1 MNKRI
6 KEIRK
11 YLGLTLDTFG
21 SRIGI
26 TSSGLSKIER
36 GLSGVSDQTVRS
48 ICREFKVS
56 EDWLRTGEGD
66 MFDQE
71 QPSILARLSSEYKLT
86 AREQSVVAAFLE
98 LDEADRAAIMRYV
111 DKLVEKLSPSPAVG
125 DSAAEAVAAAR
136 DYLDMVADEK
146 NMEGDSSTSAG

>member
-146 NMEGDSSTSAG
+146 NMEDDSSTSAG

>member
-71 QPSILARLSSEYKLT
+71 QPSILSRLSSEYKLT

>member
-146 NMEGDSSTSAG
+146 NTEGDSSTSAG

>member
-1 MNKRI
+1 MHERI
-6 KEIRK
+6 KAVRK
-11 YLGLTLDTFG
+11 YFHLTMKEFG
-21 SRIGI
+21 AKIGI
-26 TSSGLSKIER
+26 KNSSVSLLE
-36 GLSGVSDQTVRS
+36 SGKNSPSDRTVLA

-56 EDWLRTGEGD
+56 EGWLRTGEGD

-111 DKLVEKLSPSPAVG
+111 DRLVEKLSPSPVVG

>member
-146 NMEGDSSTSAG
+146 NTEGGSSTSAG

>member
-1 MNKRI
+1 MNERI
-6 KEIRK
+6 KELRK
-11 YLGLTLDTFG
+11 ALGLTLEEFG
-21 SRIGI
+21 AKIGMGK
-26 TSSGLSKIER
+26 SSVSKIEK
-36 GLSGVSDQTVRS
+36 GLNGTTDQTIRS

-111 DKLVEKLSPSPAVG
+111 DRLVEKLSPSPAVG

-146 NMEGDSSTSAG
+146 NMEGGSSTSAG

>member
-1 MNKRI
+1 MNERI
-6 KEIRK
+6 KELRK
-11 YLGLTLDTFG
+11 ALGLTLEEFG
-21 SRIGI
+21 AKIGMGK
-26 TSSGLSKIER
+26 SSVSKIEK
-36 GLSGVSDQTVRS
+36 GLNGTTDQTIRS

-71 QPSILARLSSEYKLT
+71 QLSILARLSSEYKLT

-111 DKLVEKLSPSPAVG
+111 DRLVEKLSPSPAVG

-146 NMEGDSSTSAG
+146 NMEGGSSTSAG

>member
-146 NMEGDSSTSAG
+146 NMEGGSSTSAG

>member
-1 MNKRI
+1 MNERI
-6 KEIRK
+6 KELRK
-11 YLGLTLDTFG
+11 ALGLTLEEFG
-21 SRIGI
+21 AKIGMGK
-26 TSSGLSKIER
+26 SSVSKIEK
-36 GLSGVSDQTVRS
+36 GLNGTTDQTIRS

-146 NMEGDSSTSAG
+146 NMGGGSSTSAG

>member
-1 MNKRI
+1 MNERI
-6 KEIRK
+6 KELRK
-11 YLGLTLDTFG
+11 VLGLTLEEFG
-21 SRIGI
+21 AKIGMGK
-26 TSSGLSKIER
+26 SSVSKIEK
-36 GLSGVSDQTVRS
+36 GLNGTTDQTIRS

-56 EDWLRTGEGD
+56 EGWLRTGEGD

-146 NMEGDSSTSAG
+146 NTEGDSSTSAG

>member
-1 MNKRI
+1 MNERI
-6 KEIRK
+6 KELRK
-11 YLGLTLDTFG
+11 ALGLTLEEFG
-21 SRIGI
+21 AKIGMGK
-26 TSSGLSKIER
+26 SSVSKIEK
-36 GLSGVSDQTVRS
+36 GLNGTTDQTIRS

-56 EDWLRTGEGD
+56 EDWLRTGEGA

-71 QPSILARLSSEYKLT
+71 QPSILARLSSECTLT

-111 DKLVEKLSPSPAVG
+111 DKLVEKLAPSPAVG

-146 NMEGDSSTSAG
+146 NMEGGSSTSAG

>member
-1 MNKRI
+1 MNERI
-6 KEIRK
+6 KELRK
-11 YLGLTLDTFG
+11 ALGLTLEEFG
-21 SRIGI
+21 AKIGMGK
-26 TSSGLSKIER
+26 SSVSKIEK
-36 GLSGVSDQTVRS
+36 GLNGTTDQTIRS

-71 QPSILARLSSEYKLT
+71 QPSILARLSGEYKLT

>member
-1 MNKRI
+1 MNERI
-6 KEIRK
+6 KELRK
-11 YLGLTLDTFG
+11 ALGLTLEEFG
-21 SRIGI
+21 AKIGMGK
-26 TSSGLSKIER
+26 SSVSKIEK
-36 GLSGVSDQTVRS
+36 GLNGTTDQTIRS

-111 DKLVEKLSPSPAVG
+111 DKPVEKLSPPPAVG